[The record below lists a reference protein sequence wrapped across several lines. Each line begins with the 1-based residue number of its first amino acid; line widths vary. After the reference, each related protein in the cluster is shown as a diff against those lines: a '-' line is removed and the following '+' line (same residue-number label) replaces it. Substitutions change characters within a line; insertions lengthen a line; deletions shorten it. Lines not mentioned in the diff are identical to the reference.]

1 MELEELVDLVEV
13 NIPARSFSLFGSQ
26 GSTKVINNLTTTQ
39 FLSVLEV
46 IRAAEDQ
53 TEIIYV

>member
-1 MELEELVDLVEV
+1 MVDLVEI
-13 NIPARSFSLFGSQ
+13 NISARSFALFGSN
-26 GSTKVINNLTTTQ
+26 GSQKVIDGLTVTQ
-39 FLSVLEV
+39 FMSVLNV